1 MPKEPTCRVNH
12 SMTTANQTRRSHSTS
27 GAVPSQPLTSNLS
40 MNYTAIARETLR
52 LVLFQHHLSQTG
64 SCPALIAQR
73 QESNS
78 LRNISATFAPPV
90 FDQLLAMIAFT
101 VDSRLGILHSRDE
114 PEPDSARALSIT
126 ESLAPVP
133 TEQVM
138 EPTPPPLQL
147 FNGGQDGGHNGVHS

>member
-1 MPKEPTCRVNH
+1 M
-12 SMTTANQTRRSHSTS
+12 
-27 GAVPSQPLTSNLS
+27 
-40 MNYTAIARETLR
+40 
-52 LVLFQHHLSQTG
+52 LFQHHLSQTG
-64 SCPALIAQR
+64 SRPALITQR

-78 LRNISATFAPPV
+78 LGNISATFAPPV
-90 FDQLLAMIAFT
+90 FNQLLAVIAFT

-138 EPTPPPLQL
+138 EPTSPPLQL